1 VSLSHTV
8 SSEEIRERGVG
19 RTAIERRGIIHV
31 TNARPEAVLLV
42 VRVRFLGHYLSAT
55 REPFRITRK
64 SVEQST
70 SDTWDWSLRQKA
82 PMNPFTEVTWEAIV
96 PPGAMEW
103 EYRYEIKEG
112 Q

>member
-1 VSLSHTV
+1 M
-8 SSEEIRERGVG
+8 
-19 RTAIERRGIIHV
+19 
-31 TNARPEAVLLV
+31 V

-64 SVEQST
+64 SVEHST